1 MITFLEQFS
10 TWIKVL
16 VNILTYAII
25 PMFSLFVVY
34 GLLKWINRTKEGIKE
49 VSKNPLY
56 LVLWLILS
64 IVLVIIVS
72 KFVIPYFKI

>member
-49 VSKNPLY
+49 VSKNPFY